1 MLSYNISSHEEVPT
15 DFCIPFYRSS
25 QQACSIR
32 DIASIRRQD
41 GANRTSMPA
50 DSPGSDQHRLKLV
63 EYLDETSESTYTSEM
78 IQRCVIRFQ
87 RGNLIR
93 RARGTGVFSG
103 PRILVPSSSSL
114 SWFGE
119 HTCRSLSTASRHRP
133 LDQSK
138 LQSAR
143 AWNN

>member
-25 QQACSIR
+25 QQAYSIR

-41 GANRTSMPA
+41 GANQTSMPA

-78 IQRCVIRFQ
+78 IQRFVIRFQ
-87 RGNLIR
+87 RGNL
-93 RARGTGVFSG
+93 AHQMSTHVGVCFQAPEY
-103 PRILVPSSSSL
+103 PRVVAFMV
-114 SWFGE
+114 W
-119 HTCRSLSTASRHRP
+119 
-133 LDQSK
+133 
-138 LQSAR
+138 
-143 AWNN
+143 